1 MIDGENNQLGV
12 LPREE
17 ALEKARAANLD
28 LVEVA
33 PQADPPVAR
42 IMDFGKFQYEQKKQ
56 AKQQKKQRAG
66 LVKEI
71 RLSMKIGAHDLDYRL
86 EKAKKFLADGQKVKF
101 NLMMKGRENANPKA
115 AMQRVKDIAAQHVP
129 EAEPEADPVRAGRSI
144 SMVVAP
150 PKGGFKDD
158 DAKKDGSEEPD
169 GKATAKKA
177 EKPEAPAEAD
187 ARSDES

>member
-1 MIDGENNQLGV
+1 M
-12 LPREE
+12 
-17 ALEKARAANLD
+17 AKARAAELD

-86 EKAKKFLADGQKVKF
+86 EKARAFLADGQKVKF

-115 AMQRVKDIAAQHVP
+115 AMQRVKDIAAEHVP
-129 EAEPEADPVRAGRSI
+129 EAEPDGEPTRAGRSI
-144 SMVVAP
+144 SMIVAP
-150 PKGGFKDD
+150 PKGGFKDAAP
-158 DAKKDGSEEPD
+158 DA
-169 GKATAKKA
+169 A
-177 EKPEAPAEAD
+177 AD
-187 ARSDES
+187 AAPRADAP

>member
-1 MIDGENNQLGV
+1 M
-12 LPREE
+12 PRDE
-17 ALEKARAANLD
+17 AVAKARAADLD

-66 LVKEI
+66 TVKEI
-71 RLSMKIGAHDLDYRL
+71 RLSMKIGEHDLEHRVD
-86 EKAKKFLADGQKVKF
+86 KARQFLAEGQKVKF

-115 AMQRVKDIAAQHVP
+115 AMQRVKDIAAKYVP
-129 EAEPEADPVRAGRSI
+129 QAEPEANPVRAGRSI

-158 DAKKDGSEEPD
+158 EAAADDPAAGGTPDGAPDGS
-169 GKATAKKA
+169 
-177 EKPEAPAEAD
+177 
-187 ARSDES
+187 

>member
-1 MIDGENNQLGV
+1 MIDGENEQLGV
-12 LPREE
+12 MSREE
-17 ALEKARAANLD
+17 ALERARATNLD

-71 RLSMKIGAHDLDYRL
+71 RLSMKIGKHDLEYRL
-86 EKAKKFLADGQKVKF
+86 KKAKTFLGEGQKVKF
-101 NLMMKGRENANPKA
+101 NLMMKGRENANPRA
-115 AMQRVKDIAAQHVP
+115 AMQRVKDIAAEHIP
-129 EAEPEADPVRAGRSI
+129 EAEAESEPVRAGRSI

-150 PKGGFKDD
+150 PKGGFKDVTPED
-158 DAKKDGSEEPD
+158 EAAAPD
-169 GKATAKKA
+169 Q
-177 EKPEAPAEAD
+177 P
-187 ARSDES
+187 DES

>member
-17 ALEKARAANLD
+17 ALERARAADLD

-66 LVKEI
+66 TVKEI

-86 EKAKKFLADGQKVKF
+86 EKARKFLAEGQKVKF
-101 NLMMKGRENANPKA
+101 NLMMKGRENANPKV
-115 AMQRVKDIAAQHVP
+115 AMQRVKDIAAEHVP
-129 EAEPEADPVRAGRSI
+129 EAEPEANPARAGRSI

-158 DAKKDGSEEPD
+158 PAKKDAPKKDEGSAPDDETEKEPAD
-169 GKATAKKA
+169 G
-177 EKPEAPAEAD
+177 
-187 ARSDES
+187 